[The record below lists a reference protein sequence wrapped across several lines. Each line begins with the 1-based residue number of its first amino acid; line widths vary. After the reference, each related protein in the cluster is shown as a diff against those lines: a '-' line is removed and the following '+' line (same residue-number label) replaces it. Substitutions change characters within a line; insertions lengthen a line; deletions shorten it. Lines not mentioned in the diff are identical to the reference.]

1 MYFKGYFDSG
11 GGFERYFVTSEGELR
26 TNETS
31 RIAGA
36 RRRSTYEYQ
45 SDGSAGNTSLERGI
59 VMCLLFFLGEDLHGC
74 VLCELG
80 E

>member
-1 MYFKGYFDSG
+1 MYFGGYFNS
-11 GGFERYFVTSEGELR
+11 FKRYFGTLEGELR
-26 TNETS
+26 MNEAS
-31 RIAGA
+31 RIAGV
-36 RRRSTYEYQ
+36 RHGSTYDYQ
-45 SDGSAGNTSLERGI
+45 SDRSAGNTSLERGI